1 MNPKVYK
8 QPTSVCLVETEP
20 FAASQSH
27 TVEMAMKQNEV
38 ISLGGG
44 LDEPTIR
51 LTRGETSPERVNEG
65 GTLESTCYLEDAR
78 EEENYQFTWVSRK
91 AGEEKVISEGKN
103 LYLPNVHA
111 DTFRDPIFCVVERL
125 DDGEV
130 FEKQIA
136 VEYYGPTQTRNLE
149 IRPMPSEDMPSGRV
163 VRRCEVVPT
172 PPPSEIWEYTWSD
185 PSGRIVSPS
194 DILSITVT
202 GEQPSVTYTCRAKN
216 LRTNE
221 QLYGY
226 FTVHARN
233 VPGSIT
239 YSTLIEPISRVLEF
253 GRPYEAL
260 CKVQPTPPEPV
271 AYTWYFR
278 NRVVSESDRLYLPDF
293 NRNTAGEYICTAR
306 PAYNGRGRSYANAT
320 LSVRLKVSSEPRTEL
335 RRPPGSTLITN
346 VGERRELHCE
356 IPMNDRNAIRWYL
369 NGTIIDANSSAN
381 RTGRLQRIDYSR
393 VSIMSIDGIEENHE
407 GQWECRTDTERKI
420 VDVIVVSEYDLEVNP
435 PLYVLNEG
443 EKMEIH
449 CSAQGAHEISNTDL
463 EWFFRP
469 VGSSTLQPLD
479 FGPGGFVRTDDPRA
493 RYTSVITKYHVTA
506 LDEGEYVCR
515 EPRGQ
520 TGFSSLQIRR
530 PMPHTLHITPGV
542 LKVRP
547 GQDVTL
553 LCYSMQLDRRTRGP
567 RPKLRAYDAR
577 LPLRITEAAND
588 AVSGNIIRIDPSFN
602 GTTIECFSDMPNVEP
617 VRATIQ
623 VEDVCP
629 PGYRRCR
636 NGECLEAGR
645 FCDGNRD
652 CADGS
657 DEDPSLCSVCDPI
670 VMKCETYR
678 GQPPRKQSYMV
689 HWQCDGEDD
698 CGNGYD
704 EANCQDP
711 AINFC
716 VKQQYTCP
724 SSGLQ
729 IPRAFMCD
737 SDPDCDRNED
747 EEQCREPQILDAPR
761 AQYAH
766 RRGDTVTLTCEVT
779 GRPNPRVIWR
789 FNWGCLPDDGR
800 RMIVRNFAENCGTP
814 NEKTISTLTISNFMP
829 GDDGIYNCEGL
840 NGLKRAMSRDYTV
853 ILTD

>member
-1 MNPKVYK
+1 MRSFMGIWIVVFVLAF
-8 QPTSVCLVETEP
+8 SL
-20 FAASQSH
+20 QSH
-27 TVEMAMKQNEV
+27 AVLDEV

-51 LTRGETSPERVNEG
+51 LTRGETSPERINEG
-65 GTLESTCYLEDAR
+65 GTLESTCYLED
-78 EEENYQFTWVSRK
+78 ESEVENYQFTWVSRK
-91 AGEEKVISEGKN
+91 DGTDNVISEGKN
-103 LYLPNVHA
+103 LYLTNVNA

-125 DDGEV
+125 DDGEI

-136 VEYYGPTQTRNLE
+136 VEYYGPTQPRDLE
-149 IRPMPSEDMPSGRV
+149 IRPMPSEDMLSGRV
-163 VRRCEVVPT
+163 VRKCEVVPT

-185 PSGRIVSPS
+185 PSGRIISSS

-202 GEQPSVTYTCRAKN
+202 GEQPSVTYTCKAKN
-216 LRTNE
+216 LRTNDY
-221 QLYGY
+221 LIGY

-233 VPGSIT
+233 VPGAIT
-239 YSTLIEPISRVLEF
+239 YNTLIEPISRALEF
-253 GRPYEAL
+253 GRPYEAR
-260 CKVQPTPPEPV
+260 CKVQPSPPEPV

-278 NRVVSESDRLYLPDF
+278 NRAVSESDRLYLPDF

-320 LSVRLKVSSEPRTEL
+320 LNVRLKVTSEPRTEL

-346 VGERRELHCE
+346 IGERRELHCE

-369 NGTIIDANSSAN
+369 NGTIIDANSPAN
-381 RTGRLQRIDYSR
+381 RTGHLQRIDYSR

-435 PLYVLNEG
+435 PLYVLDEG
-443 EKMEIH
+443 QKMEIH
-449 CSAQGAHEISNTDL
+449 CSAQGAHEITNTDL

-479 FGPGGFVRTDDPRA
+479 YGPGGFVRTDDPRA

-530 PMPHTLHITPGV
+530 PMPHTLHITPAV
-542 LKVRP
+542 IKVRP
-547 GQDVTL
+547 GQDVSL
-553 LCYSMQLDRRTRGP
+553 LCYSMQMDRRTRGP
-567 RPKLRAYDAR
+567 RPKLRAFDTR
-577 LPLRITEAAND
+577 LPLRITDAPD
-588 AVSGNIIRIDPSFN
+588 GAVSGSVIRIDPSFN
-602 GTTIECFSDMPNVEP
+602 GTIIECFSDMPGVEP

-636 NGECLEAGR
+636 NGVCLEAGR

-652 CADGS
+652 CVDGS
-657 DEDPSLCSVCDPI
+657 DEDQALCSVCDPI

-678 GQPPRKQSYMV
+678 GQPPRKGSYMV

-698 CGNGYD
+698 CGNGFD

-724 SSGLQ
+724 FSGLQ

-747 EEQCREPQILDAPR
+747 EEQCREPQVLDAPR
-761 AQYAH
+761 SQYAY
-766 RRGDTVTLTCEVT
+766 RRGDTVTLTCEVA

-800 RMIVRNFAENCGTP
+800 RMTVRNFAENCGTP
-814 NEKTISTLTISNFMP
+814 NEKTAMMASTTARVSMDSSAQCHGTTLSFSPTKMFLTYAPQLVTF
-829 GDDGIYNCEGL
+829 L
-840 NGLKRAMSRDYTV
+840 
-853 ILTD
+853 LT